1 MPKVK
6 LVFPSILACS
16 GDKVR
21 EIEAS
26 TIRDVVE
33 YLCSLRPDIKSR
45 IISHD
50 GEINRF
56 LNFYVNGVNAYFIK
70 GVETELKDGDEVS
83 VIPAL
88 GGG

>member
-1 MPKVK
+1 MR
-6 LVFPSILACS
+6 LVLPSIIAGG

-26 TIRDVVE
+26 TLKDIVE
-33 YLCSLRPDIKSR
+33 YLCNLKPEVRDR
-45 IISHD
+45 IISPD
-50 GEINRF
+50 GELNRSF
-56 LNFYVNGVNAYFIK
+56 NFYVNGVNAYFIK
-70 GVETELKDGDEVS
+70 GVDTELKDGDEVS